1 MQALAKRLFLA
12 GRFRLPSGFAARGP
26 AFRFAKRAKAHT
38 QTSINRHRS
47 VVPPEYDLTRLW
59 A

>member
-26 AFRFAKRAKAHT
+26 AAWLSVAKKSEASENEE
-38 QTSINRHRS
+38 TSGGEVELRTVNCYVI
-47 VVPPEYDLTRLW
+47 
-59 A
+59 